1 MDILIFITVGTS
13 NYSFNRLF
21 KIIDE
26 LIEEKV
32 LDGTKVLA
40 QIGFSEYNA
49 KNFKTIKFLEAQEHH
64 KYLEKSEFIISHSGT
79 GSVISS
85 LKMGKK
91 VIVFPRLEKYHE
103 MCDDHQ
109 LELTNF
115 LTENDFILSAMDK
128 EQLKKCIQSI
138 NEFKPKKFKSNS
150 DNFNKLIIDIIQGDG
165 LIESIDVR

>member
-1 MDILIFITVGTS
+1 MIFITVGTS

-26 LIEEKV
+26 LIYEKV
-32 LDGTKVLA
+32 LNGDDVVA
-40 QIGFSEYNA
+40 QIGFSEYET
-49 KNFKTIKFLEAQEHH
+49 KNFKTLKFIDAQEHH
-64 KYLEKSEFIISHSGT
+64 KYLEKAEYIISHSGT

-109 LELTNF
+109 LELTEFFTKNG
-115 LTENDFILSAMDK
+115 FILSANNK
-128 EQLKKCIQSI
+128 EQLRDCIKNI
-138 NEFKPKKFKSNS
+138 NKFKPEKFESNS
-150 DNFNKLIIDIIQGDG
+150 DNFNKLIIDIIQGGDF
-165 LIESIDVR
+165 IENTNDR